1 MRTPSAEM
9 PMGFVL
15 LLPIDKLDFDVFVI
29 IFEQPGKL
37 NTDCFAKGFVFNILD

>member
-15 LLPIDKLDFDVFVI
+15 LLPVDKLDFDVFVI
-29 IFEQPGKL
+29 IFEQPGGKP
-37 NTDCFAKGFVFNILD
+37 VSSIIP